1 MNRASSSPEP
11 EPETVRREVVIEA
24 DAETKDRMGKEG
36 HVRGFTIYCD
46 EGAHL
51 GGDNSAPS
59 PLRYFCTSL
68 AF

>member
-1 MNRASSSPEP
+1 MNRSSSSPEP

-24 DAETKDRMGKEG
+24 DAETKDRMAKEG

-46 EGAHL
+46 EGTHL

-59 PLRYFCTSL
+59 PLGYFCTSL